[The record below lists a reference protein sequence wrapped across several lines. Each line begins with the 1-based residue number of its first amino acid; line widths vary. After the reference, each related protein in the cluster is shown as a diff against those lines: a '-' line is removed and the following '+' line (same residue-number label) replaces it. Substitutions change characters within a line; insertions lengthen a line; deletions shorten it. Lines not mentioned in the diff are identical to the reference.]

1 MAVCGLVAVLAG
13 VFTAAFKRRLARS
26 FVENES
32 LNRLEQERSFE
43 CLLERMGLG
52 MIFVGAVVI
61 VTTSLSADGIAPGV
75 HSLTLVHISDAS
87 PLMRSVEGA
96 STIGRTCCDNVG
108 PMGRVDGNAHY
119 SSGCSVRRGRSPG

>member
-43 CLLERMGLG
+43 CLLEHMGLG

-61 VTTSLSADGIAPGV
+61 VTTSLSAV
-75 HSLTLVHISDAS
+75 RN
-87 PLMRSVEGA
+87 RSRGTFANTGA
-96 STIGRTCCDNVG
+96 HQRCFA
-108 PMGRVDGNAHY
+108 AHAKR
-119 SSGCSVRRGRSPG
+119 RRG